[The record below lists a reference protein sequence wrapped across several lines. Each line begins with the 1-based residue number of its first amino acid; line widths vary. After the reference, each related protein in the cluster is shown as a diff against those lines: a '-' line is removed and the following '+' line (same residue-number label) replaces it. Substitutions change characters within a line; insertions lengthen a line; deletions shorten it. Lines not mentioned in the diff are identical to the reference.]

1 MKLQR
6 KTGNFCTFP
15 YRVDKPLIRL
25 SLRRN
30 VHSLK
35 NVLYNI
41 FPKNYNFLE
50 KQTSLCYTTSRLI
63 YGENT

>member
-35 NVLYNI
+35 NVLYNRNVLY
-41 FPKNYNFLE
+41 FNV
-50 KQTSLCYTTSRLI
+50 
-63 YGENT
+63 G